1 MSTVDASTVTAD
13 TLRTTLVALVPEWE
27 KRYGVAPFITAA
39 VSEYDAAR
47 LVGHTPETF
56 FAGLRGSH
64 GSYSRHGLLLQRSSV
79 SDQSL
84 SAQRKTR
91 FVHYLGAK
99 SNELR
104 MGSTGLASVCGEFQL
119 LEAWEWYVADYQ
131 SSFDTIK
138 RLSPAHMRTGRRL
151 HARV

>member
-39 VSEYDAAR
+39 VSEHDAAR

-56 FAGLRGSH
+56 SLDCVGRTAVTRGTDFVATVF
-64 GSYSRHGLLLQRSSV
+64 GIRSKLV
-79 SDQSL
+79 
-84 SAQRKTR
+84 
-91 FVHYLGAK
+91 
-99 SNELR
+99 
-104 MGSTGLASVCGEFQL
+104 GLAEDPVRSFTWVPKATNYEWDRLVWLLYDREFQL
-119 LEAWEWYVADYQ
+119 LEAWKWCVADFQ